1 MITNLQSKYIKS
13 LQNKK
18 GRHEERAF
26 LVEGRKN
33 VLELLESNYETILVV
48 GTAAFFA
55 GHDLP
60 WHKWPCA
67 EAPEQKIAAL
77 GTLVTN
83 EHALAVAR
91 MQPNTSLEVEAGDVV
106 LALDDVRDPGNLGTI
121 LRIADWYG
129 ISKIA
134 ASATCAEF
142 YNPKVIS
149 ASMGSFTRVKAFYTD
164 LSYFIA
170 AQKTGHTYGAFP
182 EGRDVHGVVFEKPC
196 IIVLGNESRGINH
209 QLAGMLQHRISIPR
223 YGRAESLNVAVAAA
237 VVCDNLRRG

>member
-18 GRHEERAF
+18 GRQEERAF

-33 VLELLESNYETILVV
+33 VLELLESHYEIILVV

-55 GHDLP
+55 GHNLP

-67 EAPEQKIAAL
+67 EAPEQKMAAL
-77 GTLVTN
+77 GTFMTN

-91 MQPNTSLEVEAGDVV
+91 MQHNDNLEVEAGDVV

-134 ASATCAEF
+134 ASASCAEF
-142 YNPKVIS
+142 YNPKVVS
-149 ASMGSFTRVKAFYTD
+149 ASMGSFTRVKPFYTD
-164 LSYFIA
+164 LSDFMA
-170 AQKTGHTYGAFP
+170 AQKTCHTYGTFP
-182 EGRDVHGVVFEKPC
+182 EGRDVHDVVFEKPS
-196 IIVLGNESRGINH
+196 IIVLGNESRGINP
-209 QLAGMLQHRISIPR
+209 QLADMLQHRISIPR
-223 YGRAESLNVAVAAA
+223 YGKAESLNVAVAAA